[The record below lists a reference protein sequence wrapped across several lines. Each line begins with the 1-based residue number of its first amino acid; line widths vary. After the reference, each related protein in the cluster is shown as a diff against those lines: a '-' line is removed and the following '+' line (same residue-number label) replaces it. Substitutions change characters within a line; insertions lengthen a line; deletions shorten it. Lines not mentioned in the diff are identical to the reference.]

1 MVNFANLI
9 RANVERSNKNVRE
22 TERENEKLQNLLSQ
36 DDINPEPQTHSTR
49 RIDLDSIMIGDDD
62 SLPKPASTR
71 NTKIAAQQM
80 EQTLST
86 EIGGDID
93 DKDYFQEINNF
104 DFLSLENIP
113 LKSQNRILRTE
124 YLEVR
129 SRLKEFNEEMKH
141 LTRKQRSLLIDLE
154 KSQKETVAMRSVI
167 KTIAN
172 VFPDGSELKTRLDT
186 NDWVIEDVE
195 EDLLKNLNNITQR
208 VRNAEQYVADQ
219 LQGMNDEID
228 KYKKAFNIMHNEKQ
242 AIQQEASNSLL
253 TIDEL
258 KQTLE
263 SLTNKIQI
271 LESENSELKYQLQ
284 NQQPIITEPE
294 ISEEERLRLEKL
306 RLLQEKQKELELIQQ
321 QLAELNPL
329 QEDATVSVTPSNPV
343 QNNKPSNINIT
354 PTTPKQM
361 QEEVHTTNNEP
372 ETTEEPADPFPAAE
386 RYDNMKPN
394 NDDINSQSRPQPKL
408 DKPATTPTQELH
420 HEFKKEKP
428 VKKKEIIPEKI
439 PDIQEESFDI
449 DAFLTDKLQ
458 LQSKQTESTNNEINK
473 DTTTHTPTSSNTV
486 TETSTPTIEEEIIIP
501 INIEDHIQTL
511 NDKKIYVLKSIGFHG
526 YSRNQEL
533 SDFIQK
539 DSEGNE
545 LFGDK
550 SKTIKQE
557 ITNIT
562 RGLIDSNYL
571 TAQRITMGGR
581 GGYNFNSFEL
591 TDMGKAVFKHLTKQ
605 QPVISEMAQL
615 KRQHGSYEHGYLI
628 KEASEEFEAMGYKVL
643 TDRVNCRR
651 DLNDGRHKIFDFV
664 IEKDGKEMLIEVER
678 GTHNE
683 EDFFNA
689 MDKIYEITKDFYF
702 ITPNQTI
709 LYDKTRKQF
718 HMWIKKR
725 MGGSSDPR
733 IKGVVT
739 VNFLS
744 FDLLKKTPRPKTLWK
759 ATKF

>member
-9 RANVERSNKNVRE
+9 RANVERSNKNVRD

-36 DDINPEPQTHSTR
+36 DDINPEPQTRSTR
-49 RIDLDSIMIGDDD
+49 RIDLDSIMIGDDE
-62 SLPKPASTR
+62 SYPKPASTR
-71 NTKIAAQQM
+71 NTKIAAQQI

-129 SRLKEFNEEMKH
+129 SRLKEFNEEMKQI
-141 LTRKQRSLLIDLE
+141 TRKQRSLLIDLE

-195 EDLLKNLNNITQR
+195 EDLLKNLNNTTQR
-208 VRNAEQYVADQ
+208 VRNAEQYVSDQ
-219 LQGMNDEID
+219 LQTMNDEID

-242 AIQQEASNSLL
+242 ALQQEASNSLL

-258 KQTLE
+258 KQALE
-263 SLTNKIQI
+263 SLTNKLQT
-271 LESENSELKYQLQ
+271 LESDNSDLRNQLQ
-284 NQQPIITEPE
+284 NQQPIAEPE

-321 QLAELNPL
+321 QLAELNPM
-329 QEDATVSVTPSNPV
+329 QESTTVSVTSSNPV
-343 QNNKPSNINIT
+343 QNNKPEIINENSN
-354 PTTPKQM
+354 TPKPKNVQ
-361 QEEVHTTNNEP
+361 TPNKEP
-372 ETTEEPADPFPAAE
+372 VTSEEPADPFPAAE
-386 RYDNMKPN
+386 RYDNIKAN
-394 NDDINSQSRPQPKL
+394 NDDITTQVRPQPKL
-408 DKPATTPTQELH
+408 DKPTTTPTQELH
-420 HEFKKEKP
+420 HEFKKDKP
-428 VKKKEIIPEKI
+428 VKKKEIISEKI

-458 LQSKQTESTNNEINK
+458 LQSKQTESTNNIIN
-473 DTTTHTPTSSNTV
+473 TNNNTPVPSTSNTV
-486 TETSTPTIEEEIIIP
+486 TESSAQTIDEEIIIP

-539 DSEGNE
+539 DTEGNE

-557 ITNIT
+557 ITNIS

-615 KRQHGSYEHGYLI
+615 KKQHGSYEHGYLI

>member
-36 DDINPEPQTHSTR
+36 DDINPEPKTHSTR

-354 PTTPKQM
+354 STTPKQM

-458 LQSKQTESTNNEINK
+458 LQSKQTESTNNEINE